1 MNPFRNLT
9 IALFLFSFVGVSA
22 AHDQDG
28 KFAVKGAGATR
39 CAHFVRQVE
48 EKTKEVYAYGGW
60 IEGYL
65 TAVDAYQKDT
75 FDLAP
80 WQNTTLLVLA
90 LKEHC
95 RKHPELTFAKAVRQM
110 VRTLYPQRLTT
121 FSRLVE
127 ARNGD
132 KAVRVY
138 EAVVRRVQRRLAELG
153 LYKGKADGR
162 YGTQTR
168 QALIAFQK
176 KNELAT
182 SGLPDAPT
190 LLRLLNRP
198 KNGTGSP

>member
-9 IALFLFSFVGVSA
+9 IALFLFSFMGMSA

-28 KFAVKGAGATR
+28 KFAVKGAGASR
-39 CAHFVRQVE
+39 CAHYVQQVE
-48 EKTKEVYAYGGW
+48 GKTKEVYAYGGW

-65 TAVDAYQKDT
+65 TAVNAYQKDT

-80 WQNTTLLVLA
+80 WQNTTLLALA

-95 RKHPELTFAKAVRQM
+95 GKHPELTFAKAVRQM
-110 VRTLYPQRLTT
+110 VRTLYPQRLVTA
-121 FSRLVE
+121 SRLVE

-138 EAVVRRVQRRLAELG
+138 EAVIRRMQQRLAKLG

-162 YGTQTR
+162 YGAQTR
-168 QALIAFQK
+168 RALTAFQK

-190 LLRLLNRP
+190 LLRLLNSP
-198 KNGTGSP
+198 ENGKSSP